1 MTSTELEVYLEDGT
15 RSFSFIAQG
24 TMGFHIVG
32 DNLVQIG
39 AEPPI
44 VVPRTH
50 AARNIGNTTYNEI
63 LFESKTA
70 CVSGTDRATD
80 AQPVTAA
87 ATATA
92 TAGHQQRGDL

>member
-1 MTSTELEVYLEDGT
+1 MAVTSTELEVYLEDGT

-24 TMGFHIVG
+24 TMGFRIEG

-50 AARNIGNTTYNEI
+50 AARNIGNTTYNEL
-63 LFESKTA
+63 LFESKTG
-70 CVSGTDRATD
+70 CVAGSNG
-80 AQPVTAA
+80 
-87 ATATA
+87 
-92 TAGHQQRGDL
+92 GHQEL